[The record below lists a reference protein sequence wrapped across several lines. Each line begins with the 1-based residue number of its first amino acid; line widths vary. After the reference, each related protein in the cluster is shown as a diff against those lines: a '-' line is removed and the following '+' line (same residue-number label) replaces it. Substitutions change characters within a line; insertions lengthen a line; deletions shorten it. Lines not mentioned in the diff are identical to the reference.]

1 LDFMIEKGTHAAYL
15 IEMNPR
21 CTTLCHLQLGQGR
34 NMVGALWAQLSGQ
47 PLPET
52 PPVTKNDLIAYFPQ
66 AWTSKDQL
74 LESSFQDIPRE
85 EPKLVDE
92 LLRPWPD
99 RTLLYRLG
107 QVFTASG
114 TQDLITAARQTSRR
128 S

>member
-1 LDFMIEKGTHAAYL
+1 MKWLGLDFMIEKGTHAAYL

-52 PPVTKNDLIAYFPQ
+52 PPVTENDLIAYFPQ

-107 QVFTASG
+107 QVLTAPG
-114 TQDLITAARQTSRR
+114 TEKL
-128 S
+128 